1 MGRTFSRS
9 LVGRTFSRSLVG
21 QAFLSVSSVFRL
33 STLTACFLMT
43 ALFSIGCSSNKTGS
57 SPQSNATASTAPTT
71 PASETE
77 KKAKNAELNRW
88 LADVDVVVPPT
99 TYRVDPPDAIRIV
112 APSVKELDKA
122 TARVRSDGKISLNL
136 VGEMYVAGLSPSE
149 IAEELVQRLGKF
161 YNKESLNVSVEVTDF
176 QSKKYYVFGQVNRAG
191 VKAYTGRDTVIKVLA
206 EAALND
212 DAWPQKVV
220 LIRPSDDPTVRQKI
234 TIDLKQMYSSGKA
247 DQNFLMEEG
256 DLIYV
261 PPSPLAEFRIQ
272 FTKLLTPIRPVADF
286 AIMAT
291 TGI

>member
-1 MGRTFSRS
+1 MTRTSHALMLTTFAALIC
-9 LVGRTFSRSLVG
+9 LV
-21 QAFLSVSSVFRL
+21 AE
-33 STLTACFLMT
+33 
-43 ALFSIGCSSNKTGS
+43 GCGNKPS
-57 SPQSNATASTAPTT
+57 ATASQHGGSLATTQPTAAAT
-71 PASETE
+71 PPRNE
-77 KKAKNAELNRW
+77 KAKNYELNRW
-88 LADVDVVVPPT
+88 LSEVMVDVPPAV
-99 TYRVDPPDAIRIV
+99 YRVAPPDKIKITATGI
-112 APSVKELDKA
+112 KELDQ
-122 TARVRSDGKISLNL
+122 TSVTIRSDGKVNLNL
-136 VGEMYVAGLSPSE
+136 LGDLYVAGLSPSE
-149 IAEELVQRLGKF
+149 ISEEISKRLSKF
-161 YNKESLNVSVEVTDF
+161 YNKESVYVSVEVTAF
-176 QSKKYYVFGQVNRAG
+176 ESKKYYVFGQVNRAG